1 MRDFFARPRRWS
13 PFAFVAVLAASPDV
27 RAADPQ
33 PYTVQIASTGDAALD
48 MAINDSATLVT
59 LREKSAVGPFA
70 LVARARSDVPRVVT
84 ALNSYGYYLGSAT
97 ITITTAD
104 GRARGLDDPDL
115 PAALDAQTGPVVVH
129 VVPTAGALFHLG
141 HVALTGDVPPG
152 SATALDL
159 PSGAPARAADV
170 LAARSRLQTALR
182 DQTRVLATVAAPVA
196 TLDVAHTTLDV
207 SYAVAA
213 GPRVDIGAITI
224 TGATRLRE
232 PVIRRLLD
240 LHTGEPFDPKLL
252 DQARQDLTAL
262 PAVGGVALIPGTALD
277 PNGRVPLSVQVSE
290 RKRHA
295 VELGASFS
303 TDQGGSVT
311 ASWTDRDVSGG
322 GEQLTLSASAT
333 EIGGSASRQAGYD
346 VEARFAVPQSYGGT
360 LTYDA
365 QDLLESLDAY
375 RRRAAVGSVIYSRKL
390 TKEVSVNGGVS
401 FEQARIDQEGVTR
414 SYSLPQLPL
423 GVTFDSTG
431 SLFDPIHGVRA
442 SLTVTPT
449 DSLGSGGGQRS
460 AFFLITQASASTYLD
475 LGAWLFGK
483 APGRSVLAVRGL
495 VGDISGAGTF
505 DVPPDQRFYA
515 GGGGT
520 VRGYRYQSIGP
531 RFADNRPVGGT
542 RVEVGSV
549 EFRQRFGQSFG
560 AVVFA
565 DAGEV
570 TARDAA
576 FPGGGAVQIG
586 AGAGVRYYTS
596 FGPIRVDVAVPLNKQ
611 ANQKTDVVEA
621 YIGLGQA
628 F

>member
-1 MRDFFARPRRWS
+1 MRDRFTPLRRLV
-13 PFAFVAVLAASPDV
+13 PFALAAVLAASPGV

-48 MAINDSATLVT
+48 SAIDGSATLVT
-59 LREKSAVGPFA
+59 LREKLTVGPFA

-84 ALNSYGYYLGSAT
+84 ALDSYGYYLGSAT

-104 GRARGLDDPDL
+104 GRSRGLDDPDL

-129 VVPTAGALFHLG
+129 VVPTPGALFHLG
-141 HVALTGDVPPG
+141 HVTLTGDVPPG
-152 SATALDL
+152 SVSALDL
-159 PSGAPARAADV
+159 PSGVPARAADV

-240 LHTGEPFDPKLL
+240 LRTGEPFDPKLL

-277 PNGRVPLSVQVSE
+277 ANGRVPLMVQVSE

-295 VELGASFS
+295 VDLGASLS

-311 ASWTDRDVSGG
+311 ASWTDRDVFGG

-346 VEARFAVPQSYGGT
+346 LEARLAVPQSYGGM
-360 LTYDA
+360 LTYDL

-375 RRRAAVGSVIYSRKL
+375 DRRAALGSVIYTRKL

-401 FEQARIDQEGVTR
+401 FEQARIKQEGVTR
-414 SYSLPQLPL
+414 TYSLPQLPL
-423 GVTFDSTG
+423 GVTFDNTG

-442 SLTVTPT
+442 ALTVTPT
-449 DSLGSGGGQRS
+449 DSLGGSGQRS
-460 AFFLITQASASTYLD
+460 SFFLITQVSASTYLD

-483 APGRSVLAVRGL
+483 APGRSVLALRGL
-495 VGDISGAGTF
+495 VGDISGVGTF

-549 EFRQRFGQSFG
+549 EYRQRFGQSFG

-570 TARDAA
+570 TARGAA
-576 FPGGGAVQIG
+576 FTGGGAVQIG

-611 ANQKTDVVEA
+611 THQKTDIVEA